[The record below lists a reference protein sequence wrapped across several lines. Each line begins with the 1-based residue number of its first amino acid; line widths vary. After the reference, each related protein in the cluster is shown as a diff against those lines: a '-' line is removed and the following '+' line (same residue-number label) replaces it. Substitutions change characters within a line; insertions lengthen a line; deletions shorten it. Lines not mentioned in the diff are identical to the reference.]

1 MSMVYDFK
9 WKPSMKAHIERHGH
23 ITDQELSPIFNTKEN
38 AVNEENIL
46 PSSANLQLS
55 QNWAELVLLSL
66 DPATHPTRASL
77 SNASRGLKFGLHI
90 KIGLAR
96 QKKGP
101 NNFWGKIWDRKIGSK
116 KNKK

>member
-1 MSMVYDFK
+1 M
-9 WKPSMKAHIERHGH
+9 A
-23 ITDQELSPIFNTKEN
+23 ITITITSTILYYSKLNHS
-38 AVNEENIL
+38 NEVKHLVILQFL

-66 DPATHPTRASL
+66 DPATRPTRASL

-96 QKKGP
+96 QKKKGQTI
-101 NNFWGKIWDRKIGSK
+101 FGVKSGTEKLGQK
-116 KNKK
+116 